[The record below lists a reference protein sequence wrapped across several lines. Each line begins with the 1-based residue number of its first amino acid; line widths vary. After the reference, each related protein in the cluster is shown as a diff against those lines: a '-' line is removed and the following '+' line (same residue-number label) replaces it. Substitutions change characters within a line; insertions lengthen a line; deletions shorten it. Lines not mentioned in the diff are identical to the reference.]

1 MFAFKF
7 SSKFQSPAISRVA
20 AVVAHSVRKFLMLAG
35 LVFVLGLA
43 GTYKGHTGLL
53 DGLQAMFPGGVSAGE
68 SALPVAGDGSFQPVS
83 LAHQARLVP
92 SMQQAL
98 QYVARRYR
106 VSHEVL
112 VPIFHSAQES
122 SRELGLD
129 PLLIIAVIGVES
141 GFNPFSQSVV
151 GAQGLMQV
159 MPRFH
164 ADKLPDDAGELP
176 FFDPVTNV
184 QVGSRILRESI
195 NRYGGLVPGLQQFGG
210 ATNDPARRYSAKVL
224 AERQRLQQA
233 VQGLQST

>member
-1 MFAFKF
+1 MFAFDAVL
-7 SSKFQSPAISRVA
+7 PLISRLA
-20 AVVAHSVRKFLMLAG
+20 ALLSRYVGKFLMLAG

-43 GTYKGHTGLL
+43 GTYQGHSGLL
-53 DGLQAMFPGGVSAGE
+53 DGLQAMFPGAVSAGE
-68 SALPVAGDGSFQPVS
+68 SARQNSGEANLQPVS
-83 LAHQARLVP
+83 VRNEEKLLP
-92 SMQQAL
+92 TMQQAL
-98 QYVARRYR
+98 NYVARRYR

-164 ADKLPDDAGELP
+164 ADKLPEDAGELP

-195 NRYGGLVPGLQQFGG
+195 NRNGGLIAGLQQFGG
-210 ATNDPARRYSAKVL
+210 AINDPARRYSSKVL

-233 VQGLQST
+233 VQSVQRT